1 VRGVIALVLAAIAV
15 RPFPAYGD
23 SELERG
29 FRQMYGLDF
38 DAARREIAA
47 YQRAHPE
54 DPLGVAAEAASYL
67 FEEFHRQGV
76 LTSEFFLD
84 DDRLLGGVKGP
95 SDPKRSAAFLA
106 ANQRARRMA
115 EERLKKNSSDPDAL
129 FVLTL
134 ADGMEGDFL
143 ALIEKR
149 QLASL
154 SLIRRAEASGTR
166 LLAVRPDALDAYVAL
181 GAANY
186 IVGCLPSYKRFFLRL
201 GGIRGDRSRG
211 MEQLE
216 QAARGGHYLKPL
228 AQAFLALAA
237 RREGQNRRAVALLEQ
252 LTREFPRN
260 GVFARELALARSA
273 P

>member
-1 VRGVIALVLAAIAV
+1 VRRVALVLALVAPGPRAAHADA
-15 RPFPAYGD
+15 RLD
-23 SELERG
+23 NG
-29 FRQMYGLDF
+29 FRQMYELDF
-38 DAARREIAA
+38 QAARGEIAS

-54 DPLGVAAEAASYL
+54 DALGVAAEAASYL

-95 SDPKRSAAFLA
+95 PDTKRSAAFLA
-106 ANQRARRMA
+106 ANRRARQMA

-134 ADGMEGDFL
+134 ADGMEGDFQ

-154 SLIRRAEASGTR
+154 SLIRRAEATGLR
-166 LLAVRPDALDAYVAL
+166 LVAVKPDALDAYVAL

-186 IVGCLPSYKRFFLRL
+186 IIGCMPAYKRFFLRL
-201 GGIRGDRSRG
+201 GGIRGDRARG

-216 QAARGGHYLKPL
+216 QAARGGRYLKPL

-237 RREGQNRRAVALLEQ
+237 RREGQPRRAVALLEQ